1 MAECV
6 ILIEGM
12 TSQSYVYMIENELS
26 DLDGIL
32 EAKVSLEN
40 KNAYIKYNNSITCPN
55 EIIKMINT
63 LSINKFRVKL
73 VSLPFIFI
81 HKPII
86 ALIYRGLLL
95 LFLNFYRVYFI
106 FLSNLI

>member
-1 MAECV
+1 MAECI

-81 HKPII
+81 YKPII
-86 ALIYRGLLL
+86 A
-95 LFLNFYRVYFI
+95 
-106 FLSNLI
+106 

>member
-12 TSQSYVYMIENELS
+12 TSQSYVYMIENELN

-32 EAKVSLEN
+32 EAKVSLEA
-40 KNAYIKYNNSITCPN
+40 KNAYIKYNNSITSPN

-63 LSINKFRVKL
+63 LSINKFRVKI
-73 VSLPFIFI
+73 VS
-81 HKPII
+81 
-86 ALIYRGLLL
+86 
-95 LFLNFYRVYFI
+95 
-106 FLSNLI
+106 